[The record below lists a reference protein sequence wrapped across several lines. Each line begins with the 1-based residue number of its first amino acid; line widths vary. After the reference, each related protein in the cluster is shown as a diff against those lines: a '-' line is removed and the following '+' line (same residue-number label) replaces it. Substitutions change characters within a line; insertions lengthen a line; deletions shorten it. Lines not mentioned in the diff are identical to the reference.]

1 MNHLYSCT
9 ALVLLVLLTGAT
21 SLVGQ
26 TLSGKVTNN
35 DNTPLVGAT
44 IAILDS
50 EGKGTTTDQEGRYQ
64 LSLPASGT
72 YLVTASYV
80 GYQADTLRISTED
93 SQKPLKI
100 NFKLFPAF
108 SNLLVEV
115 TDSYLATER
124 RLEMATE
131 RLSIEDIKQIPLI
144 LGEADILRSLQFLP
158 GVQTGA
164 EGQTGLHVRG
174 GSPDQ
179 NLILLDG
186 VPIYNPNHVFGFI
199 SAFNPEAVEGV
210 VFRRGGFPARYG
222 GRLSSVVDVKMR
234 SGDRQRTQKRISL
247 GPLLA
252 KASLDGPL
260 GAKTTYLVSAR
271 RSLYDLLLSPAR
283 ARRDENNNPQNNRET
298 RYAFGFTDANIKIT
312 HEPDDRN
319 RISLTGYWGRDRYD
333 RLVNNSAGGFSTR
346 VEEIQN
352 WGNLIGGVDYRRTW
366 SDRLTQNVKVGYTGY
381 QYEVGDSEEA
391 ERSSERLISK
401 LFYRS
406 GVTEL
411 SARTDLIARLR
422 PGLTLRGGVGAIN
435 RTFRTGDYEI
445 ILQDNRAGAEIDRDT
460 TIGRPTLTSLETF
473 GYVEGIAKLGG
484 GLSINAG
491 LHLAGLNGG
500 DWRLQPR
507 LSVRQN
513 FGESTSFKL
522 GFAAMRQYLHLIVS
536 GSLGLPNDVWVPS
549 TDALP
554 PQDSWQVSLG
564 MERQL
569 SPGWKLEL
577 DAYYKSLSSTA
588 NYLPG
593 RGVISLAPW
602 ESLLTTGTGEA
613 YGVET
618 RLARTE
624 GRLSGWLA
632 YTMNWSWRTFEE
644 LNLGRSFPYRYDR
657 RHDLRLV
664 TNYALRPDK
673 ILLSANFVYA
683 SGNPVTVSNSLVN
696 VGIPFLPG
704 ATGGTVEF
712 QSFTAVN
719 NYRLAPTH
727 RLDFGI
733 TFRKRKGHRLREI
746 ALGVYNAYARQN
758 PYYVNLRLDPNP
770 PSGNRWR
777 GELVQVNLLRAIP
790 YLTYSI
796 HW

>member
-1 MNHLYSCT
+1 MNQSCIRT
-9 ALVLLVLLTGAT
+9 VLVFIVFIAGAV
-21 SLVGQ
+21 SLVAQ
-26 TLSGKVTNN
+26 NLAGKVTNN
-35 DNTPLVGAT
+35 DGTPLIGAT
-44 IAILDS
+44 ISIVD
-50 EGKGTTTDQEGRYQ
+50 GKGQGTTTDKDGNYL
-64 LSLPASGT
+64 LSLPSPGN
-72 YLVTASYV
+72 YRITASYV
-80 GYQADTLRISTED
+80 GYRADTLGVNAKNNEARL
-93 SQKPLKI
+93 PLS
-100 NFKLFPAF
+100 FTLFPAF

-124 RLEMATE
+124 RLEMSTE
-131 RLSIEDIKQIPLI
+131 RLSIEEIKQIPLI

-164 EGQTGLHVRG
+164 EGQTGLNVRG

-210 VFRRGGFPARYG
+210 TFRRGGFPARYG
-222 GRLSSVVDVKMR
+222 GRLSSVVDVRMR
-234 SGDRQRTQKRISL
+234 SGERQRTQKRISL

-252 KASLDGPL
+252 KASIDGPL

-271 RSLYDLLLSPAR
+271 RSLYDLFLSPGR
-283 ARRDENNNPQNNRET
+283 ARREEDNNPQDNRES

-312 HEPDDRN
+312 HEPNERN
-319 RISLTGYWGRDRYD
+319 RISLTGYWGRDRFD
-333 RLVNNSAGGFSTR
+333 RLVNTTSAGFSTR
-346 VEEIQN
+346 VEEVQN
-352 WGNLIGGVDYRRTW
+352 WGNLIGGMNYKRTW
-366 SDRLTQNVKVGYTGY
+366 SDRLTQTVLVGYTGY
-381 QYEVGDSEEA
+381 RYEVGDSEVA
-391 ERSSERLISK
+391 ERNNERLVSN

-406 GVTEL
+406 GITEL

-435 RTFRTGDYEI
+435 RTFRTGDYDV
-445 ILQDNRAGAEIDRDT
+445 ILQDNRSGAEVDRDT
-460 TIGRPTLTSLETF
+460 TIGRPTLTTLETF
-473 GYVEGIAKLGG
+473 AYAEGIAELGG
-484 GLSINAG
+484 GLSLNAG
-491 LHLAGLNGG
+491 LHLAGQDGG
-500 DWRLQPR
+500 NWRLQPR
-507 LSVRQN
+507 LSLRQD
-513 FGESTSFKL
+513 FGERTSVKL

-549 TDALP
+549 TDELP

-577 DAYYKSLSSTA
+577 DTYYKSLSQTA

-602 ESLLTTGTGEA
+602 ESLLTTGCGEA

-624 GRLSGWLA
+624 GRFTGWLA

-644 LNLGRSFPYRYDR
+644 LNSGRAFPYRYDR

-664 TNYALRPDK
+664 TNYDLRPDK

-696 VGIPFLPG
+696 VGVPFSPG
-704 ATGGTVEF
+704 AIGGTTEF

-733 TFRKRKGHRLREI
+733 IFRKRKAHRLREI
-746 ALGVYNAYARQN
+746 SLGVYNAYARQN
-758 PYYVNLRLDPNP
+758 PYYVNLRLDPDP
-770 PSGNRWR
+770 PTANRWR